1 MRVVQVQFASW
12 DKIYHFSP
20 NNLPINKGDRV
31 IVETELDQE
40 MGEVVGFEEID
51 DQAGSVEMVV
61 SQEINPEGVE
71 EKKVERREIKP
82 ILRLAVPA
90 DFQKLPSQKEKEE
103 AFEFCRQMIEKR
115 DLPMKLVDVVFSFAG
130 NRINFAFIA
139 DGRVDFREL
148 VKDLTGH
155 FGKQIR
161 LTQIGIRDEA
171 RLSGDYGHCGRPLC
185 CKKFIKDFSSISSEM
200 AEAQQ
205 VVHRGSE
212 RISGCCGRLMCC
224 LQYEYN
230 GYKDLAEKMPA
241 IGQKV
246 NVDGKKGVIVGLHIL
261 KQTVDVQFRDEK
273 EGSITIEVDLNRN
286 KKKDANG

>member
-1 MRVVQVQFASW
+1 MKVAQIQFARW

-20 NNLPINKGDRV
+20 NNLALNKGDRV
-31 IVETELDQE
+31 IVDTELGME
-40 MGEVVGFEEID
+40 MGEVVGFEEVED
-51 DQAGSVEMVV
+51 KSGSVEVV
-61 SQEINPEGVE
+61 ISSEINAEGVE
-71 EKKVERREIKP
+71 EKKIEKREIKP
-82 ILRLAVPA
+82 ILRLANQG
-90 DFQKLPSQKEKEE
+90 DFEKLPSKKEKEE
-103 AFEFCRQMIEKR
+103 AFDFCRKMIEKR
-115 DLPMKLVDVVFSFAG
+115 DLPMKLVDVVFSFTG

-139 DGRVDFREL
+139 DGRVDFRDL

-171 RLSGDYGHCGRPLC
+171 RLAGDYGHCGRPLC
-185 CKKFIKDFSSISSEM
+185 CKRFIKDFSSISSEM

-224 LQYEYN
+224 LQYEYQ
-230 GYKDLAEKMPA
+230 GYKDLAEKMPS

-246 NVDGKKGVIVGLHIL
+246 NVDGKKGVVVGTHVL
-261 KQTVDVQFRDEK
+261 KQSVMVEFEDEK
-273 EGSITIEVDLNRN
+273 DGRIVIEVDLNRH
-286 KKKDANG
+286 KK

>member
-1 MRVVQVQFASW
+1 MRVVQIQFARW

-20 NNLPINKGDRV
+20 NNLTLQKGDRV
-31 IVETELDQE
+31 IVETELGQE
-40 MGEVVGFEEID
+40 MGEVVGFEEVED
-51 DQAGSVEMVV
+51 KSGSVEIVV
-61 SQEINPEGVE
+61 SSEINAEGVE
-71 EKKVERREIKP
+71 EKKVEKREIKLV
-82 ILRLAVPA
+82 LRLANQG
-90 DFQKLPSQKEKEE
+90 DFEKLPTKKEKEE
-103 AFEFCRQMIEKR
+103 AFEFCRKMIEKR

-139 DGRVDFREL
+139 DGRVDFRDL

-171 RLSGDYGHCGRPLC
+171 RISGDYGHCGRPLC

-224 LQYEYN
+224 LQYEYQ
-230 GYKDLAEKMPA
+230 GYKEMAEKMPSF
-241 IGQKV
+241 GQKV
-246 NVDGKKGVIVGLHIL
+246 NVDGKKGIVVGTHVL
-261 KQTVDVQFRDEK
+261 KQSVDVEFQDEK
-273 EGSITIEVDLNRN
+273 DGKIVIEVDLNRH
-286 KKKDANG
+286 KK

>member
-1 MRVVQVQFASW
+1 MRVAQIQFARW

-20 NNLPINKGDRV
+20 NNLALVKGDRV
-31 IVETELDQE
+31 IVDTEMGME
-40 MGEVVGFEEID
+40 MGEVVGFEDVED
-51 DQAGSVEMVV
+51 KDGSVEVV
-61 SQEINPEGVE
+61 ISSEINAEGVE
-71 EKKVERREIKP
+71 EKKIEKREIKP
-82 ILRLAVPA
+82 ILRKANES
-90 DFQKLPSQKEKEE
+90 DIEKLPSKKEKEE
-103 AFEFCRQMIEKR
+103 AFEFGRKMIEKR
-115 DLPMKLVDVVFSFAG
+115 DLPMKLVDVVFSFTG

-139 DGRVDFREL
+139 DGRVDFRDL

-224 LQYEYN
+224 LQYEYK
-230 GYKDLAEKMPA
+230 GYLDLAEKMPS

-246 NVDGKKGVIVGLHIL
+246 NVDGKKGTVLRTHVL
-261 KQTVDVQFRDEK
+261 KQSVDVEFNDPKDGR
-273 EGSITIEVDLNRN
+273 IVIEVDLNRH
-286 KKKDANG
+286 KK

>member
-1 MRVVQVQFASW
+1 MKVAQIQFARW
-12 DKIYHFSP
+12 DKIYHFSL
-20 NNLPINKGDRV
+20 NDLAIQKGDRV
-31 IVETELDQE
+31 IVETELGQE
-40 MGEVVGFEEID
+40 MGEVVGFEEIED
-51 DQAGSVEMVV
+51 KTGSVEIVV
-61 SQEINPEGVE
+61 SSEINNAGE
-71 EKKVERREIKP
+71 EERKIEKREIKP
-82 ILRLAVPA
+82 ILRVAHQG
-90 DFQKLPSQKEKEE
+90 DFEKLPSKKEKED
-103 AFEFCRQMIEKR
+103 AFEFCRQAIEKH

-139 DGRVDFREL
+139 DGRVDFRDL
-148 VKDLTGH
+148 VKDLTSH
-155 FGKQIR
+155 FGRQIR

-171 RLSGDYGHCGRPLC
+171 RISGDYGHCGRPLC

-224 LQYEYN
+224 LQYEYQ

-246 NVDGKKGVIVGLHIL
+246 NVDGKKGTVLGLHVL
-261 KQTVDVQFRDEK
+261 KQSVMVEFYDPK
-273 EGSITIEVDLNRN
+273 EGRLVVEVDLNRH
-286 KKKDANG
+286 KK

>member
-1 MRVVQVQFASW
+1 MKVAQIQFARW

-20 NNLPINKGDRV
+20 NNLALEKGDRV
-31 IVETELDQE
+31 IVETELGQE
-40 MGEVVGFEEID
+40 MGELVGFEEVED
-51 DQAGSVEMVV
+51 KAGSVEIVI
-61 SQEINPEGVE
+61 SSEINAAGEE
-71 EKKVERREIKP
+71 EKKIEKREIKP
-82 ILRLAVPA
+82 ILRKANQN
-90 DFQKLPSQKEKEE
+90 DFEKLPSKKEKEE
-103 AFEFCRQMIEKR
+103 AFEYCRQMIEKR

-139 DGRVDFREL
+139 DGRVDFRDL

-155 FGKQIR
+155 FSKQIR

-185 CKKFIKDFSSISSEM
+185 CKKFIRDFSSISSEM

-224 LQYEYN
+224 LQYEYQ
-230 GYKDLAEKMPA
+230 GYKEMAEKMPSL
-241 IGQKV
+241 GQKV
-246 NVDGKKGVIVGLHIL
+246 NVDGKKGVVVGAHVL
-261 KQTVDVQFRDEK
+261 KQSVDVQFEDPK
-273 EGSITIEVDLNRN
+273 EGKIVIEVDLNRR
-286 KKKDANG
+286 KK

>member
-1 MRVVQVQFASW
+1 MKVAQIQFARW
-12 DKIYHFSP
+12 DKIYHFSL
-20 NNLPINKGDRV
+20 NDLALQKGDRV
-31 IVETELDQE
+31 IVETELGQE
-40 MGEVVGFEEID
+40 MGEVVGFEEIED
-51 DQAGSVEMVV
+51 KVGSVEIVV
-61 SQEINPEGVE
+61 SSEINNAGEE
-71 EKKVERREIKP
+71 EKKIEKREIKP
-82 ILRLAVPA
+82 VLRVANQG
-90 DFQKLPSQKEKEE
+90 DFEKLPSKKEKEE
-103 AFEFCRQMIEKR
+103 AFEFCRKMVEKH

-139 DGRVDFREL
+139 DGRVDFRDL

-155 FGKQIR
+155 FGRQIR

-171 RLSGDYGHCGRPLC
+171 RITGDYGHCGRPLC
-185 CKKFIKDFSSISSEM
+185 CKRFIKDFSSISSEM

-224 LQYEYN
+224 LQYEYQ

-246 NVDGKKGVIVGLHIL
+246 NVDGKKGTVLSLHVL
-261 KQTVDVQFRDEK
+261 KQSVMVEFYDPK
-273 EGSITIEVDLNRN
+273 EGRTVVEVDLNRH
-286 KKKDANG
+286 KK

>member
-1 MRVVQVQFASW
+1 MKVAQIQFARW

-20 NNLPINKGDRV
+20 NNITLEKGDRV
-31 IVETELDQE
+31 VVETELGQE
-40 MGEVVGFEEID
+40 MGEVIGFEEIED
-51 DQAGSVEMVV
+51 KAGSVEIVI
-61 SQEINPEGVE
+61 SSEINAAGEE
-71 EKKVERREIKP
+71 EKKIEKREIKP
-82 ILRLAVPA
+82 ILRKANQG
-90 DFQKLPSQKEKEE
+90 DYEKLPTHKEKEE
-103 AFEFCRQMIEKR
+103 AFEFCRQAIAKR
-115 DLPMKLVDVVFSFAG
+115 DLPMKLVDVVFSFTG

-139 DGRVDFREL
+139 DGRVDFRDL

-171 RLSGDYGHCGRPLC
+171 RISGDYGHCGRPLC

-205 VVHRGSE
+205 VVHRGSD

-224 LQYEYN
+224 LQYEYQ
-230 GYKDLAEKMPA
+230 GYKDLAEKMPD

-246 NVDGKKGVIVGLHIL
+246 NVDGKKGIVIALHVL
-261 KQTVDVQFRDEK
+261 KQTVNVEFQDEK
-273 EGSITIEVDLNRN
+273 EGRLVVEVDLNRH
-286 KKKDANG
+286 KK

>member
-1 MRVVQVQFASW
+1 MRVVQIQFARW
-12 DKIYHFSP
+12 DKIYHFSL
-20 NNLPINKGDRV
+20 NDLTLEKGDRV
-31 IVETELDQE
+31 IVETELGQE
-40 MGEVVGFEEID
+40 MGEVVGFEEVED
-51 DQAGSVEMVV
+51 KAGSVEIVV
-61 SQEINPEGVE
+61 SSEINAEGVE
-71 EKKVERREIKP
+71 EKKIEKREIKP
-82 ILRLAVPA
+82 VLRLANKG
-90 DFQKLPSQKEKEE
+90 DFEKLPSKKEKEE
-103 AFEFCRQMIEKR
+103 AFDFCRKMIEKR
-115 DLPMKLVDVVFSFAG
+115 DLPMKLVDVVFSFTG

-139 DGRVDFREL
+139 DGRVDFRDL
-148 VKDLTGH
+148 VKDLTAH

-224 LQYEYN
+224 LQYEYQ
-230 GYKDLAEKMPA
+230 GYKEMAEKMPA

-246 NVDGKKGVIVGLHIL
+246 NVDGKKGIVISAHVL
-261 KQTVDVQFRDEK
+261 KQTVDVEFIDQK
-273 EGSITIEVDLNRN
+273 EGRIVTEVDLNRH
-286 KKKDANG
+286 KK

>member
-1 MRVVQVQFASW
+1 MRVAQIQFARW

-20 NNLPINKGDRV
+20 NNIALVKGDRV
-31 IVETELDQE
+31 IVETELGQE
-40 MGEVVGFEEID
+40 MGEVAGFEDIED
-51 DQAGSVEMVV
+51 EAGSVEIII
-61 SQEINPEGVE
+61 SSEINAEGVE
-71 EKKVERREIKP
+71 EKKVEKREIKP
-82 ILRLAVPA
+82 VLRLANQA
-90 DFQKLPSQKEKEE
+90 DFEKLPTQKEKEE
-103 AFEFCRQMIEKR
+103 AFEFCRQAIIRR

-130 NRINFAFIA
+130 NRLNFAFIA
-139 DGRVDFREL
+139 DGRVDFRDL
-148 VKDLTGH
+148 VKDLTAH

-171 RLSGDYGHCGRPLC
+171 RLAGDYGHCGRPLC

-224 LQYEYN
+224 LQYEYQ

-246 NVDGKKGVIVGLHIL
+246 NVDGKKGVVISVHIL
-261 KQTVDVQFRDEK
+261 KQSVDVEFQDEK
-273 EGSITIEVDLNRN
+273 EGRLVTEVDLNRHKN
-286 KKKDANG
+286 

>member
-1 MRVVQVQFASW
+1 MKVAQIQFARW

-20 NNLPINKGDRV
+20 NNIAMAKGDRV
-31 IVETELDQE
+31 IVDTELGLE
-40 MGEVVGFEEID
+40 MGEVVGFEEVED
-51 DQAGSVEMVV
+51 KAGSVEVV
-61 SQEINPEGVE
+61 ISSEINAEGVE
-71 EKKVERREIKP
+71 EKKVEKREIKP
-82 ILRLAVPA
+82 ILRQANQG
-90 DFQKLPSQKEKEE
+90 DFEKLPTQKEKEE
-103 AFEFCRQMIEKR
+103 AFEFCRQAILRR
-115 DLPMKLVDVVFSFAG
+115 DLPMKLVDVVFSFTG
-130 NRINFAFIA
+130 NRLNFAFIA
-139 DGRVDFREL
+139 DGRVDFRDL
-148 VKDLTGH
+148 VKDLTAH

-171 RLSGDYGHCGRPLC
+171 RLAGDYGHCGRPLC

-224 LQYEYN
+224 LQYEYQ

-246 NVDGKKGVIVGLHIL
+246 NVDGKKGVVISLHVL
-261 KQTVDVQFRDEK
+261 KQTVDVEFRDEK
-273 EGSITIEVDLNRN
+273 EGRLVVEVDLNRHKN
-286 KKKDANG
+286 

>member
-1 MRVVQVQFASW
+1 MRVAQIQFARW

-20 NNLPINKGDRV
+20 NNLSLEKGDRV
-31 IVETELDQE
+31 IVETELGQE
-40 MGEVVGFEEID
+40 MGEVAGFEEIED
-51 DQAGSVEMVV
+51 KAGSVEIVV
-61 SQEINPEGVE
+61 SSEINEEGVE
-71 EKKVERREIKP
+71 EKKIEKREIKP
-82 ILRLAVPA
+82 ILRKAQPS
-90 DFQKLPSQKEKEE
+90 DFEKLPIKKEKEE
-103 AFEFCRQMIEKR
+103 AFEFCRKTIEKR
-115 DLPMKLVDVVFSFAG
+115 DLPMKLVDVVFSFTG

-139 DGRVDFREL
+139 DGRVDFRDL

-185 CKKFIKDFSSISSEM
+185 CKRFIKDFSSISSEM

-224 LQYEYN
+224 LQYEYQ
-230 GYKDLAEKMPA
+230 GYKDLAEKMPVS
-241 IGQKV
+241 GQKV
-246 NVDGKKGVIVGLHIL
+246 NVDGKKGIVVGRHIL
-261 KQTVDVQFRDEK
+261 KQTVDVEFTDEK
-273 EGSITIEVDLNRN
+273 DGRIVVEVDLRRN
-286 KKKDANG
+286 KK

>member
-1 MRVVQVQFASW
+1 MKVAQIQFARW

-20 NNLPINKGDRV
+20 NNIALEKGDRV
-31 IVETELDQE
+31 IVETELGQE
-40 MGEVVGFEEID
+40 MGELVGFEEVED
-51 DQAGSVEMVV
+51 KAGSVEIVI
-61 SQEINPEGVE
+61 SSEINAAGEE
-71 EKKVERREIKP
+71 EKKIEKREIKP
-82 ILRLAVPA
+82 ILRKANQN
-90 DFQKLPSQKEKEE
+90 DFEKLPSKKEKEE
-103 AFEFCRQMIEKR
+103 AFEYCRQMIEKR

-139 DGRVDFREL
+139 DGRVDFRDL

-155 FGKQIR
+155 FSKQIR

-185 CKKFIKDFSSISSEM
+185 CKKFIRDFSSISSEM

-224 LQYEYN
+224 LQYEYQ
-230 GYKDLAEKMPA
+230 GYKEMAEKMPSL
-241 IGQKV
+241 GQKV
-246 NVDGKKGVIVGLHIL
+246 NVDGKKGVVVGAHVL
-261 KQTVDVQFRDEK
+261 KQSVDVQFEDPK
-273 EGSITIEVDLNRN
+273 EGKIVIEVDLNRR
-286 KKKDANG
+286 KK

>member
-1 MRVVQVQFASW
+1 MNMKVVQIQFARW

-20 NNLPINKGDRV
+20 NNLALAKGDRV
-31 IVETELDQE
+31 IVDTELGME
-40 MGEVVGFEEID
+40 MGEVVGFEEVED
-51 DQAGSVEMVV
+51 KSGSVEIVV
-61 SQEINPEGVE
+61 SSEINAEGVE
-71 EKKVERREIKP
+71 EKKVEKREIKP
-82 ILRLAVPA
+82 VLRKANQS
-90 DFQKLPSQKEKEE
+90 DFEKLPSKKEKED
-103 AFEFCRQMIEKR
+103 AFDFCRKMIEKR
-115 DLPMKLVDVVFSFAG
+115 DLPMKLVDVVFSFTG

-139 DGRVDFREL
+139 DGRVDFRDL

-171 RLSGDYGHCGRPLC
+171 RLAGDYGHCGRPLC

-224 LQYEYN
+224 LQYEYH
-230 GYKDLAEKMPA
+230 GYKEMAEKMPA

-246 NVDGKKGVIVGLHIL
+246 NVDGKKGVVVGTHVL
-261 KQTVDVQFRDEK
+261 KQSVEVEFQDEK
-273 EGSITIEVDLNRN
+273 DGRIVIEVDLNRH
-286 KKKDANG
+286 KK

>member
-1 MRVVQVQFASW
+1 MKVVQIQFARW

-20 NNLPINKGDRV
+20 NGLNLTRGDRV
-31 IVETELDQE
+31 IVETELGQE
-40 MGEVVGFEEID
+40 MGEVLGFEEIED
-51 DQAGSVEMVV
+51 KSGSVEIFV
-61 SQEINPEGVE
+61 SSEINAEGVE
-71 EKKVERREIKP
+71 EKKTVQREIKP
-82 ILRLAVPA
+82 ILRVANQS
-90 DFQKLPSQKEKEE
+90 DFEKLPSKKEKEE
-103 AFEFCRQMIEKR
+103 AFEFCRQAIIRR
-115 DLPMKLVDVVFSFAG
+115 DLPMKLVDVVFSFTG
-130 NRINFAFIA
+130 NRLNFAFIA
-139 DGRVDFREL
+139 DGRVDFRDL
-148 VKDLTGH
+148 VKELTAH

-224 LQYEYN
+224 LQYEYK
-230 GYKDLAEKMPA
+230 GYKEMAERMPA

-246 NVDGKKGVIVGLHIL
+246 NVDGKKGVVLSLHVL
-261 KQTVDVQFRDEK
+261 KQSVSVEFRDEK
-273 EGSITIEVDLNRN
+273 EGRMVVEVDLNRH
-286 KKKDANG
+286 KK

>member
-1 MRVVQVQFASW
+1 MKVVQIQFAHW

-20 NNLPINKGDRV
+20 NNLSLEKGDRV
-31 IVETELDQE
+31 IVETEIGQE
-40 MGEVVGFEEID
+40 MGEVIGFEEIAD
-51 DQAGSVEMVV
+51 KAGTVEIVI
-61 SQEINPEGVE
+61 SNELNAAGVE
-71 EKKVERREIKP
+71 EKKIEKREIKP
-82 ILRLAVPA
+82 ILRQANQG
-90 DFQKLPSQKEKEE
+90 DFEKLPSKKEKEE
-103 AFEFCRQMIEKR
+103 AFDFCRKMVAKR
-115 DLPMKLVDVVFSFAG
+115 DLPMKLVDVVFSFTG

-139 DGRVDFREL
+139 DGRVDFRDL

-171 RLSGDYGHCGRPLC
+171 RLAGDYGHCGRPLC

-224 LQYEYN
+224 LQYEYK
-230 GYKDLAEKMPA
+230 GYKEMAEKMPS

-246 NVDGKKGVIVGLHIL
+246 NVDGKKGVVIGVHLL
-261 KQTVDVQFRDEK
+261 KQTVDVEFKDEK
-273 EGSITIEVDLNRN
+273 EGRTVVEVDLNRH
-286 KKKDANG
+286 KKEQ

>member
-1 MRVVQVQFASW
+1 MKVAQIQFARW
-12 DKIYHFSP
+12 DKIYHFS
-20 NNLPINKGDRV
+20 LGGFDLKKGDKV
-31 IVETELDQE
+31 IVETELGQE
-40 MGEVVGFEEID
+40 MGEVVGFEDID
-51 DQAGSVEMVV
+51 SDSSGVEMIV
-61 SQEINPEGVE
+61 SSESSNSGE
-71 EKKVERREIKP
+71 EESKVEKREIKP
-82 ILRLAVPA
+82 ILRLASES
-90 DFQKLPSQKEKEE
+90 DFDRLPSKKEKEE
-103 AFEFCRQMIEKR
+103 AFEFCQQMIKKH

-139 DGRVDFREL
+139 DGRVDFRDL
-148 VKDLTGH
+148 VKELTTH

-171 RLSGDYGHCGRPLC
+171 RIAGDYGHCGRPLC
-185 CKKFIKDFSSISSEM
+185 CKRFIKDFSSVSSEM

-246 NVDGKKGVIVGLHIL
+246 NVDGKKGTVLGLHIL
-261 KQTVDVQFRDEK
+261 KQTVEVEFYDEK
-273 EGSITIEVDLNRN
+273 EGRIVLEVDLNRHN
-286 KKKDANG
+286 KKKE